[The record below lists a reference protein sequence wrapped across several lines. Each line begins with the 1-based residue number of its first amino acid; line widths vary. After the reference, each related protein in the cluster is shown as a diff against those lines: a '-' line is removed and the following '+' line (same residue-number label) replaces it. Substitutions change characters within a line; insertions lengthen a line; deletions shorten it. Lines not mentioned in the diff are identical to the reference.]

1 MYRACIKRQK
11 VTLSSFGQMCFYQ
24 KIFFHLKFIPMMKK
38 LSWCKVQSIFASIHC
53 TRTLYIYWREFPVY
67 ILAILKSTVTT
78 CVNLKL
84 PTRSSVKWPRSVCF
98 SKKRQP
104 VSKSNISVVISKQT
118 KLVQHHTRISFPC
131 LTSHLHIEYTCAT
144 KLQ

>member
-38 LSWCKVQSIFASIHC
+38 LNWCKVQSIFASIHC

-78 CVNLKL
+78 CVNKSCLRVAVL
-84 PTRSSVKWPRSVCF
+84 NDPGQSASQ
-98 SKKRQP
+98 KKRQP

-118 KLVQHHTRISFPC
+118 KLVQHQTRISFPC

-144 KLQ
+144 KLH